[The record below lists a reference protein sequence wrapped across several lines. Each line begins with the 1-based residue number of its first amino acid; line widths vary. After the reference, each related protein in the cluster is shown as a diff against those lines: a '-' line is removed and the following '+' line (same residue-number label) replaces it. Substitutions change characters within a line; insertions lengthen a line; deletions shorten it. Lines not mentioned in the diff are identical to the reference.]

1 MVATVNSKKSSHP
14 LNWWLYGREFGGCCQ
29 SHCVFNSSWAALLAS
44 EWDYWKHK
52 PVSDDRVTERKKLIS
67 AMCEAC
73 DMLSAW
79 IFIPPCHK
87 NCDKGRHSATQI
99 HSGDDFFFLWFQF
112 DSAEMTPMEVG
123 RRDALVCEIK
133 VFSMIQT
140 WQQARQK
147 NTNFPLLPSFQ
158 CFWSCAP
165 FCHSIWASEISHRR
179 SHLLCLRLI
188 CLLTGSHQSLLRPGG
203 IPSVW
208 DKVWALGSTE
218 LSDSSYFSLSSC
230 DEHRFLSFPSVM
242 KSKVVEK
249 CH

>member
-1 MVATVNSKKSSHP
+1 MGENLEVAVRAIVFLILPGQLYSP
-14 LNWWLYGREFGGCCQ
+14 LNEITENTSQSVMTEWLKE
-29 SHCVFNSSWAALLAS
+29 
-44 EWDYWKHK
+44 
-52 PVSDDRVTERKKLIS
+52 KKLIS
-67 AMCEAC
+67 AMREAC

-87 NCDKGRHSATQI
+87 NSDKGRHSATKI
-99 HSGDDFFFLWFQF
+99 HSGDDFFLLWFQF
-112 DSAEMTPMEVG
+112 DSAAMTPMEVE

-203 IPSVW
+203 DSFSVGQG
-208 DKVWALGSTE
+208 LGSRVNWAQW
-218 LSDSSYFSLSSC
+218 FII
-230 DEHRFLSFPSVM
+230 FLT
-242 KSKVVEK
+242 K
-249 CH
+249 